1 MPALRQNLQYLP
13 AQILVRIHL
22 YEEEVGEV
30 VVEEV
35 IKVDG
40 VTKKVLIKEVQ
51 KVAVEDQHRL

>member
-1 MPALRQNLQYLP
+1 MPALLLNLQYLP

-40 VTKKVLIKEVQ
+40 VTKKGLIKEVQ

>member
-1 MPALRQNLQYLP
+1 MPALRQNLQYLQ